1 VSEKTEKEEAYTGH
15 YDGLNEGSYVKAADF
30 KLGQQITVT
39 LEAAHRRILEGE
51 DGKKKR
57 KGIFKFTGKEKE
69 WVSNKTNQICIA
81 KMFGDQ
87 VSGWI
92 GKRVTFV
99 VEICPVG
106 GVDKYGF
113 RVAGSPDI
121 SAPMIAEIK
130 LPKRRPVNR
139 KLVPTK
145 VKGAPVIEQPTEPTE
160 STDLDE
166 QPPAGD
172 F

>member
-1 VSEKTEKEEAYTGH
+1 
-15 YDGLNEGSYVKAADF
+15 
-30 KLGQQITVT
+30 
-39 LEAAHRRILEGE
+39 
-51 DGKKKR
+51 
-57 KGIFKFTGKEKE
+57 
-69 WVSNKTNQICIA
+69 
-81 KMFGDQ
+81 
-87 VSGWI
+87 
-92 GKRVTFV
+92 
-99 VEICPVG
+99 
-106 GVDKYGF
+106 
-113 RVAGSPDI
+113 
-121 SAPMIAEIK
+121 MIAEIK